1 MMQRNGVKRS
11 PENDSSKNKAI
22 NEVARISSA
31 TLSLGFGL
39 ENSLNA
45 LFPGRARSDCE

>member
-39 ENSLNA
+39 KNSLNA